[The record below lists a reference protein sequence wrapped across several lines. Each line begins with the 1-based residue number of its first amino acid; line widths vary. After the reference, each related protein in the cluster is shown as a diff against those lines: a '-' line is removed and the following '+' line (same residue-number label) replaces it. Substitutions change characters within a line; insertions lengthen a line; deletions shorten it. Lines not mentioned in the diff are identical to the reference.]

1 MITQVVAH
9 TFAGIFWTT
18 TYVLIVLK
26 SRADRTYGMPLAAL
40 GANLGWEF
48 YFTVVSPPTYDS
60 TFVYRAQLTIDSV
73 WLLTD
78 LAVLWYVFRYGP
90 REFPGLSRPLCYAM
104 FTGVIA
110 VTAVTDVLVSREF
123 GDRYGLRASYL
134 QSLMMSLLF
143 LGMLQARKS
152 LRGQSPGIATAKM
165 LGTAAASL
173 GVYARPPLAEYGH
186 SALLKFLYLVC
197 LVADAVYVV
206 AVYRMRQGGSG
217 PARPPGKVGAK
228 AGVGGER

>member
-40 GANLGWEF
+40 GAKPRLG
-48 YFTVVSPPTYDS
+48 VLLHGGLPAHLRQHLRLP
-60 TFVYRAQLTIDSV
+60 RPAHIDSV